1 MYSIAIDGPGGSGKS
16 TLARMLADELDI
28 TYIDT
33 GSMYRSIA
41 YKILKSNINLNNL
54 REVKDLLSNTKIDY
68 YKDSIYLDG
77 EDISEDIRSEE
88 ISKEASKI
96 SQIKEIREYLTNI
109 QKEISE
115 KRSLVMEGRDIGTVV
130 IPKANFKFFL
140 VASSEVRA
148 KRRYK
153 QLLEKG
159 QKVKFEDIKR
169 ELEKRDYNDINRK
182 HSPLKKAEDAIVID
196 TSNMSLNETLDYML
210 KIIRGKDVI

>member
-16 TLARMLADELDI
+16 TLARMLADQLDI

-130 IPKANFKFFL
+130 IPKASFKFFL

-182 HSPLKKAEDAIVID
+182 HSPLKKAKDAIVID